1 MIHCMQIKTG
11 YKYNYTVLRGR
22 TDNTSIV
29 PVKGGRAGV
38 PGHPHRL
45 RARRRAANTAFLSLS
60 QKDSKAWYISIKSMK
75 KVNA

>member
-29 PVKGGRAGV
+29 PVKGGRAGAPSPLACPEEGGKHGV
-38 PGHPHRL
+38 FELKPERFEGMV
-45 RARRRAANTAFLSLS
+45 
-60 QKDSKAWYISIKSMK
+60 Y
-75 KVNA
+75 